1 MTLLDII
8 GLAGAVI
15 VTTSNLPQM
24 VMFIRQGHAQGI
36 SISATWVG
44 LIGVLFRTIYLLG
57 TVGTNFTI
65 LGPYYFAI
73 ACILL
78 TLYYIYFPNKI
89 K

>member
-1 MTLLDII
+1 MSLLELI
-8 GLAGAVI
+8 GIAGALI
-15 VTTSNLPQM
+15 VSVSNLPQM
-24 VMFIRQGHAQGI
+24 VLFIRNGHAKGI
-36 SISATWVG
+36 SHSSTWVG
-44 LIGVLFRTIYLLG
+44 LVGVLFRTIYLLG

-78 TLYYIYFPNKI
+78 TLYYLYYPRKT